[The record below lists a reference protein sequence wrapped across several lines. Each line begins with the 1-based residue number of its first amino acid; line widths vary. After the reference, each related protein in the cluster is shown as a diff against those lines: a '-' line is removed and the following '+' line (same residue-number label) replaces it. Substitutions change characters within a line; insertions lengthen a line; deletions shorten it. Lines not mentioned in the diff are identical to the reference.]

1 MVKPPQKVRRSSR
14 LRDDTKNGTPE
25 VSRMADSRN
34 STQRKQDEDDDAI
47 LTEAR
52 DRFDYCVDWESS
64 FQKLYVDDVKFS
76 NGDSDNGWQWPDNLR
91 QSRAILQR
99 PALTI
104 NKTQNH
110 VALIVN
116 DAKQNKA
123 GIDVRPAGEE
133 SSYDAAQMYEGLIR
147 NIEYSSG
154 ASAIYYD
161 GLESAVEGGIG
172 YWRVGTQFADE
183 KSFDQ
188 VCVIEP
194 VEDQM
199 SVYLDPD
206 IKLKSGLDAMYGFI
220 FSGMPQ
226 SEYKRQYPGKPVP
239 SGSALNENNMRD
251 WFRDETVRIA
261 EYWRVVLERD
271 ELIYVKQQGADPTY
285 GYKSEMP
292 PELLNR
298 IKELEDEPVS
308 LENEVKRRPVDRR
321 RLEWYKIAG
330 NAILDRKVGKDAPRG
345 RYVPIVRIIGKQR
358 IIEGKLERKGI
369 VRGLKDP
376 QRMYNYNSS
385 GQVEYGALQTRSPWI
400 GSVKA
405 FMGHETQWNRA
416 NIDNKAFLTFND
428 WDEDGQRQI
437 AAPIRPEAPG
447 SSPAFLQGMEIA
459 ARELEMASGQGPSQF
474 GKPQR
479 EISGKAIAESQVQGE
494 TITYNYNDN
503 LALAIETTGVI
514 LLDMIPLYYDTK
526 RVIQILDKDGTEMQV
541 QLDPSLKTPYK
552 KEQKPDAGG
561 NLTPDQ
567 VQVYFNPM
575 VGKYK
580 VQARPGPAYST
591 QRTEAWNAFVQ
602 ITTGNPE
609 FIQEFGDL
617 MFKSADFP
625 LADKIAERYKRK
637 LMNSAPWLL
646 DDTAPNQIQQQLT
659 KQVEQATQ
667 IIKTLMEQL
676 DDKEKKLLL
685 EVAKVSDQYRQTD
698 IKEYGAHS
706 ERIKQVGNVVENLQD
721 AGDTSG
727 LQALIKQMVTEALAD
742 TTGMDKRA
750 KIPGQPQIDE
760 DSEEDFHEPRTPDG
774 QNYYV
779 KKGGQYY
786 KINPAGMN
794 GVVPNA

>member
-1 MVKPPQKVRRSSR
+1 MAKSVQKTRRNSR
-14 LRDDTKNGTPE
+14 SAALRAGNSGKPE
-25 VSRMADSRN
+25 VSRMADSR
-34 STQRKQDEDDDAI
+34 TDEEIEQDEDDDAI

-64 FQKLYVDDVKFS
+64 FQTQYVNDVKFA
-76 NGDSDNGWQWPDNLR
+76 NGDSDNGWQWPDIMR
-91 QSRAILQR
+91 QERVLKGR

-123 GIDVRPAGEE
+123 GIDIRPAGEE

-147 NIEYSSG
+147 NIEYASG
-154 ASAIYYD
+154 ASSIYYD
-161 GLESAVEGGIG
+161 SLESSVEGGIG

-199 SVYLDPD
+199 AVYLDPD

-220 FSGMPQ
+220 FSGMPK
-226 SEYKRQYPGKPVP
+226 SEYKRQFPKRPVP
-239 SGSALNENNMRD
+239 TGSALNENNMRD
-251 WFRDETVRIA
+251 WFRDDTVRIA
-261 EYWRVVLERD
+261 EYYRVVLERD
-271 ELIYVKQQGADPTY
+271 ELIYIKMGEKEEY

-292 PELLNR
+292 KALLDR
-298 IKELEDEPVS
+298 IKEIEDEEVS
-308 LENEVKRRPVDRR
+308 LDNEVKRRPVDRR
-321 RLEWYKIAG
+321 RLEWFKIAG
-330 NAILDRKVGKDAPRG
+330 NAILERRVGKDAPRG
-345 RYVPIVRIIGKQR
+345 RYVPIVRLVGKQR
-358 IIEGKLERKGI
+358 IIDGKLERKGI
-369 VRGLKDP
+369 VRALKDP

-385 GQVEYGALQTRSPWI
+385 GQVEYGALQTKSPWI
-400 GSVKA
+400 GAAKA
-405 FMGHETQWNRA
+405 FQGHETQWNRA
-416 NIDNKAFLTFND
+416 NTDNAAFLTYNHFD
-428 WDEDGQRQI
+428 ADTQQPI
-437 AAPIRPEAPG
+437 PAPIRPEAPG

-459 ARELEMASGQGPSQF
+459 ARELEMASGQGPAQF

-479 EISGKAIAESQVQGE
+479 EISGKAIAESQLQGE
-494 TITYNYNDN
+494 TITYNFNDN

-541 QLDPSLKTPYK
+541 QLDPSLKEPYK
-552 KEQKPDAGG
+552 KDQKPDASG

-567 VQVYFNPM
+567 VQIYFNPM

-609 FIQEFGDL
+609 FISEFGDL

-637 LMNSAPWLL
+637 LMNTAPWLL

-676 DDKEKKLLL
+676 DDKEKKLLV
-685 EVAKVSDQYRQTD
+685 EVAKISDQYRQTD

-750 KIPGQPQIDE
+750 PIPGQPQVDE
-760 DSEEDFHEPRTPDG
+760 DSEEDFSDPRTPDG

-779 KKGGQYY
+779 KRGGQYY
-786 KINPAGMN
+786 KVDAQG
-794 GVVPNA
+794 GAAQ